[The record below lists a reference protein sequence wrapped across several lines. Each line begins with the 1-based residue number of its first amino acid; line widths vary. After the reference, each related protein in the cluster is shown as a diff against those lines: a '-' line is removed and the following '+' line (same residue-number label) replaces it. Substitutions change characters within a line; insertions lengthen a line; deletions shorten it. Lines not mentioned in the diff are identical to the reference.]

1 MLTTIVKRNG
11 TVEDF
16 IPAKANHWAIWAGKG
31 LEGRIDWPTVVRE
44 VIRTSPEQLS
54 SQEFQDRL
62 INTCLLR
69 YDYPHNL
76 MAGRL
81 YSVYLRKKMFGDEL
95 PTVKQMHDKLVKL
108 GLMLK
113 PDYSDTEYDIIQ
125 NDILDMDLDFKLCH
139 SQVKS
144 IYSRYVLSNRVTGE
158 KYELPQYTFMR
169 MAMALCERYVGEER
183 IERVRSFYLDFA
195 NNRVNAPTPNYT
207 NLGTHQ
213 RSYASCCLYAAGDT
227 AKSIGIA
234 NEIAYTMTTAS
245 AGIGGVKIVR
255 SVMDPV
261 RGGAIEHHGKF
272 PYFRATA
279 ATVSSSQQ
287 GSRGGALT
295 EYVSVFDPEIVDIA
309 MAQNPRT
316 ALKAQIRECHFAV
329 MTNTFFARKA
339 AKRENIFTFNIFTA
353 PDLMKKF
360 FSADIGGFEELYN
373 KYEADPNFKKNYLN
387 AYDLAVLIET
397 QPHEVSTMYWLAI
410 DEVNR
415 HTPFK
420 DPILSSNL
428 CVAPETLLLTDKG
441 HFCIEALCDQSVSIW
456 NGFEWSEVVV
466 RQTSEASELVTV
478 KTTYGQEITCTP
490 YHKFYVQVGYTS
502 KEVEVRA
509 GELEPGMA
517 LVKFDLPVIEGEN
530 QLDKPYANGFY
541 TGDGCLTP
549 QGQRVY
555 LYHDKMLLKE
565 EFPEIKNWVVQHN
578 QKRIY
583 GHYQDL
589 MPKYFVPDASYDIS
603 SRLEWLAGFLD
614 ADGCIYRNGTNESIT
629 SSSVN
634 LEFLKEVQ
642 LMLQTL
648 GVFSKISKGLQE
660 GPRLMPAN
668 NGTGEMK
675 MYYCLKT
682 YRLLISSYDSQKLLN
697 LGLNLRRLKIVQ
709 RQVQR
714 AASQFIRVTEV
725 VNEGRVD
732 ATYCFTEPKRH
743 RGVFNGILTGQCIEV
758 CQPAAPYHDMR
769 DLYLKDH
776 ERGEISTCNLSGIP
790 ISRIKNDE
798 EYEQAAYNALDMIDQ
813 TIHLAEYPY
822 PHLEYTARSR
832 MNAAVGMLGVAEYMA
847 KRGIYYS
854 SQYGLETLDFL
865 AERHYYF
872 LLKAALRLGKERG
885 NAPWMHKTKWPEGWL
900 PIDTYKHSVDKIVP
914 HKLRYDW
921 EGLRKEIIA
930 NGGIRFSVLCAHMPT
945 ETSSKA
951 AGVPNGPYPVR
962 ALYLKKS
969 DMDTALDWLAPDGD
983 LYADTYEIA
992 YDVPVEYQIKM
1003 YAVLQKWCDG
1013 SISADYYEDRVKNP
1027 TLESDVLVSR
1037 MLDRHRY
1044 GHKSKYYQ
1052 NSLTSKDEDISI
1064 IKKPAVCTS
1073 GGCDL

>member
-1 MLTTIVKRNG
+1 MLTSIVKRNG

-31 LEGRIDWPTVVRE
+31 LENRIDWPSVVRE
-44 VIRTSPEQLS
+44 VVRTSPDQTT
-54 SQEFQDRL
+54 SQEFQHRL
-62 INTCLLR
+62 ITACEQR
-69 YDYPHNL
+69 HDYPHNL

-81 YSVYLRKKMFGDEL
+81 YSVYLRKQMFGDQI
-95 PTVKQMHDKLVKL
+95 PTIKQLHDKMVRL

-113 PDYSDTEYDIIQ
+113 PNYSDVEYDIIQ
-125 NDILDMDLDFKLCH
+125 NDIFDLDLDFKLCH

-144 IYSRYVLSNRVTGE
+144 IYSRYVLTNRVTGE

-169 MAMALCERYVGEER
+169 MAMALCERYEGEER

-195 NNRVNAPTPNYT
+195 NSRVNAPTPNYT

-245 AGIGGVKIVR
+245 AGIGGVKLIR
-255 SVMDPV
+255 SVLDPV

-279 ATVSSSQQ
+279 AVVASSQQ

-295 EYVSVFDPEIVDIA
+295 EYISVYDPEIVDVV

-329 MTNTFFARKA
+329 MSNAFFARKA
-339 AKRENIFTFNIFTA
+339 ARRENIFTFNIYTA
-353 PDLMKKF
+353 PDLTEKF
-360 FSADIGGFEELYN
+360 FSSDIEGFEELYN

-397 QPHEVSTMYWLAI
+397 QPHEVSTVYWLAI

-420 DPILSSNL
+420 DPIHSSNL
-428 CVAPETLLLTDKG
+428 CVAPETLVLTDKG
-441 HFCIEALCDQSVSIW
+441 EFEIQTLENQTVNVW
-456 NGFEWSEVVV
+456 NGYEWSEVVI
-466 RQTSEASELVTV
+466 RKTSEDSELVTV
-478 KTTYGQEITCTP
+478 TTTTGRQLDCTL
-490 YHKFYVQVGYTS
+490 YHKFYVTDVDGG
-502 KEVEVRA
+502 EVEYRA
-509 GELEPGMA
+509 IDLVPGLELIPVTYPGSES
-517 LVKFDLPVIEGEN
+517 PVSM
-530 QLDKPYANGFY
+530 Q
-541 TGDGCLTP
+541 
-549 QGQRVY
+549 V
-555 LYHDKMLLKE
+555 
-565 EFPEIKNWVVQHN
+565 
-578 QKRIY
+578 
-583 GHYQDL
+583 
-589 MPKYFVPDASYDIS
+589 
-603 SRLEWLAGFLD
+603 
-614 ADGCIYRNGTNESIT
+614 
-629 SSSVN
+629 SSV
-634 LEFLKEVQ
+634 V
-642 LMLQTL
+642 
-648 GVFSKISKGLQE
+648 
-660 GPRLMPAN
+660 
-668 NGTGEMK
+668 
-675 MYYCLKT
+675 
-682 YRLLISSYDSQKLLN
+682 SS
-697 LGLNLRRLKIVQ
+697 GRR
-709 RQVQR
+709 
-714 AASQFIRVTEV
+714 
-725 VNEGRVD
+725 D

-743 RGVFNGILTGQCIEV
+743 RGVFNGILTGQCVEI
-758 CQPAAPYHDMR
+758 CQPAKPYYDMR

-776 ERGEISTCNLSGIP
+776 ERGEISTCNLGGIP
-790 ISRIKNDE
+790 VSRIKNDA

-832 MNAAVGMLGVAEYMA
+832 MNAGVGMLGVAEYMA
-847 KRGIYYS
+847 KRGVYYS
-854 SQYGLETLDFL
+854 SQYGLEVLHEL

-900 PIDTYKHSVDKIVP
+900 PIDTYKRSVDKIVP

-921 EGLRKEIIA
+921 EDLRKEIIA
-930 NGGIRFSVLCAHMPT
+930 NGGIRFSVLCAHMPC

-951 AGVPNGPYPVR
+951 AGVPNSVYWIR
-962 ALYLKKS
+962 ALYLMKS
-969 DMDTALDWLAPDGD
+969 DMETVVDWLAPDGD

-1013 SISADYYEDRVKNP
+1013 GISADFYEDRVKHP

-1044 GHKSKYYQ
+1044 GLKSKYYQ
-1052 NSLTSKDEDISI
+1052 NSLTTKDQDIST
-1064 IKKPAVCTS
+1064 IKRPEVCGA
-1073 GGCDL
+1073 GGCTL

>member
-31 LEGRIDWPTVVRE
+31 LEDRIDWPSVVRD
-44 VIRTSPEQLS
+44 VVRTSPDQLT
-54 SQEFQDRL
+54 SQEFQHRL
-62 INTCLLR
+62 IAACEQR

-81 YSVYLRKKMFGDEL
+81 YSVYLRKQMFGNEM
-95 PTVKQMHDKLVKL
+95 PTVKQMHDKMVKL

-113 PDYSDTEYDIIQ
+113 PDYTDLEYDIIQ
-125 NDILDMDLDFKLCH
+125 NDILDLDLDFKLCH

-144 IYSRYVLSNRVTGE
+144 IYSRYVLTNRVTGE

-329 MTNTFFARKA
+329 MTNTLFARKA

-360 FSADIGGFEELYN
+360 FSADIEGFEELYN

-428 CVAPETLLLTDKG
+428 CLET
-441 HFCIEALCDQSVSIW
+441 
-456 NGFEWSEVVV
+456 
-466 RQTSEASELVTV
+466 
-478 KTTYGQEITCTP
+478 
-490 YHKFYVQVGYTS
+490 
-502 KEVEVRA
+502 
-509 GELEPGMA
+509 
-517 LVKFDLPVIEGEN
+517 
-530 QLDKPYANGFY
+530 
-541 TGDGCLTP
+541 
-549 QGQRVY
+549 
-555 LYHDKMLLKE
+555 
-565 EFPEIKNWVVQHN
+565 
-578 QKRIY
+578 
-583 GHYQDL
+583 
-589 MPKYFVPDASYDIS
+589 
-603 SRLEWLAGFLD
+603 
-614 ADGCIYRNGTNESIT
+614 
-629 SSSVN
+629 
-634 LEFLKEVQ
+634 
-642 LMLQTL
+642 
-648 GVFSKISKGLQE
+648 
-660 GPRLMPAN
+660 
-668 NGTGEMK
+668 
-675 MYYCLKT
+675 
-682 YRLLISSYDSQKLLN
+682 
-697 LGLNLRRLKIVQ
+697 
-709 RQVQR
+709 
-714 AASQFIRVTEV
+714 
-725 VNEGRVD
+725 
-732 ATYCFTEPKRH
+732 
-743 RGVFNGILTGQCIEV
+743 
-758 CQPAAPYHDMR
+758 CQPAAPYYDMR

-776 ERGEISTCNLSGIP
+776 ERGEISTCNLGGIP
-790 ISRIKNDE
+790 ISRINSEE

-872 LLKAALRLGKERG
+872 LLKAALKLGKERG

-900 PIDTYKHSVDKIVP
+900 PIDTYKRSVDKIVP

-1052 NSLTSKDEDISI
+1052 NSLTSKDEDISV